1 MGSGLRAAIMG
12 VVQAVEYTGEIG
24 DSRCYAYQDKS
35 RKKTIREPER
45 RMAEG
50 AKTPNSY
57 RKTGERVGSATS
69 DSFPKDKTPGF
80 G

>member
-45 RMAEG
+45 KMAKKPT
-50 AKTPNSY
+50 APNGCSN
-57 RKTGERVGSATS
+57 TGERAGSATS
-69 DSFPKDKTPGF
+69 GCSPQSS
-80 G
+80 